1 MSNSNE
7 KDKIAENLNSLK
19 EFKLALETNTIK
31 GIKEM
36 RVELDI
42 LASGINKSFGIGR
55 DLSKEIE
62 TTLTSAV
69 KGVEALGGDLNSTA
83 NIQLEVSK
91 TLGRNVIL
99 QSDSFKDLYAAQQ
112 VTGKGADQLV
122 SAFKN
127 IGVSTYQVAENT
139 QTIFNISRAL
149 GVNAQA
155 VTGVVLQNIDAINKY
170 NFQGG
175 VEGLARMAAQATSL
189 RIDMN
194 TTLGFAEKVFDPEGA
209 IKMASAFQRL
219 GVAQSD
225 LLDPLR
231 LMDLSQNDPAELQKQ
246 ISQMTQQFVQLGKS
260 GRFEI
265 APDGMRTLREL
276 QKETGIAYNELTKM
290 ALGGAEMNRKL
301 QEIKF
306 PDVFTEDQKQMI
318 MNMTEMG
325 PGGVY
330 TLKVDGKE
338 MGVNE
343 AMKLFQEDKGKMD
356 KFMEA
361 SKPKDIADLAYQQL
375 EVDKQILAGINTMVR
390 GRISYPVA
398 SSDMMREFHTAIPK
412 TIEIMS
418 KSFGDMSI
426 MNMNKIQQKLDEEF
440 TELKGKREKGEGL
453 PDLKEILNDLPEI
466 GKKIKNNFETEL
478 GDASKKISTEMK
490 DSGNLFVKILGDG
503 IDKMIEKFQKAGL
516 FKPKDFIYS
525 EKLGKI
531 DLYEED
537 TIIGGSSDTM
547 KNIASVKPEIPQIS
561 LPTIPTTPITTT
573 STKETSGNI
582 EHKGEIKI
590 VVDVQAPS
598 GVDVASLNRMFSDP
612 IFLMEMSEKLK
623 KVSSNSVYF

>member
-1 MSNSNE
+1 MTD
-7 KDKIAENLNSLK
+7 KDISGVLQ
-19 EFKLALETNTIK
+19 EFGAIKSALSSYLPT
-31 GIKEM
+31 GIFQITS
-36 RVELDI
+36 ELDKF
-42 LASGINKSFGIGR
+42 SSNINKSFGQGR
-55 DLSKEIE
+55 ELSREIK
-62 TTLTSAV
+62 TTITDAV
-69 KGVEALGGDLNSTA
+69 KGVESLGGDLDKTA
-83 NIQLEVSK
+83 QVQLDVSR

-99 QSDSFKDLYAAQQ
+99 QSNSFKDLYAAQQ
-112 VTGKGADQLV
+112 ITGKGAGELV

-127 IGVSTYQVAENT
+127 IGISTYQVAENT
-139 QTIFNISRAL
+139 QTIFNVSRAL

-276 QKETGIAYNELTKM
+276 SKETGIAYNELTKM
-290 ALGGAEMNRKL
+290 ALGTSEMNRKL

-361 SKPKDIADLAYQQL
+361 SKPKDVADLAYQQL
-375 EVDKQILAGINTMVR
+375 TVSQQMLAGINEMVK
-390 GRISYPVA
+390 GRLAYPIA
-398 SSDMMREFHTAIPK
+398 SSEGMNELITALPQ
-412 TIEIMS
+412 TIKSMS
-418 KSFGDMSI
+418 KSFGEMSSISTQNIREI
-426 MNMNKIQQKLDEEF
+426 MDKGFMKFNENYQK
-440 TELKGKREKGEGL
+440 TEKL
-453 PDLKEILNDLPEI
+453 PSIKEMITSLTTTGTDLGSQIKEDLGGA
-466 GKKIKNNFETEL
+466 GKKMQEEIK
-478 GDASKKISTEMK
+478 S
-490 DSGNLFVKILGDG
+490 SGNLFVKILGDG
-503 IDKMIEKFQKAGL
+503 IEKMTDIFTKSGL
-516 FKPKDFIYS
+516 LKPKDFIYS

-531 DLYEED
+531 DLYDED
-537 TIIGGSSDTM
+537 TIVGGSSDTM

-573 STKETSGNI
+573 PTKETSGNI

-623 KVSSNSVYF
+623 KVSSNSVFF

>member
-1 MSNSNE
+1 MADNDISSV
-7 KDKIAENLNSLK
+7 LN
-19 EFKLALETNTIK
+19 EFKAIKSALDTYLPS
-31 GIKEM
+31 GIFIITT
-36 RVELDI
+36 ELDQ
-42 LASGINKSFGIGR
+42 LSSNINKSFGQGR
-55 DLSKEIE
+55 ELYREIK
-62 TTLTSAV
+62 TTITDAV
-69 KGVEALGGDLNSTA
+69 KGVEALGGDLGKTA
-83 NIQLEVSK
+83 EIQLDVSR

-112 VTGKGADQLV
+112 VTGKGAGELV

-453 PDLKEILNDLPEI
+453 PDLKEILNDLPKI
-466 GKKIKNNFETEL
+466 GTKIKRSFETEL
-478 GDASKKISTEMK
+478 G
-490 DSGNLFVKILGDG
+490 
-503 IDKMIEKFQKAGL
+503 
-516 FKPKDFIYS
+516 
-525 EKLGKI
+525 
-531 DLYEED
+531 
-537 TIIGGSSDTM
+537 
-547 KNIASVKPEIPQIS
+547 
-561 LPTIPTTPITTT
+561 
-573 STKETSGNI
+573 
-582 EHKGEIKI
+582 
-590 VVDVQAPS
+590 
-598 GVDVASLNRMFSDP
+598 
-612 IFLMEMSEKLK
+612 
-623 KVSSNSVYF
+623 

>member
-1 MSNSNE
+1 MGNNNDN
-7 KDKIAENLNSLK
+7 DKIAKNLTLLS
-19 EFKLALETNTIK
+19 EFKLAFETNTIE
-31 GIKEM
+31 GIKKM
-36 RVELDI
+36 RVELDT
-42 LASGINKSFGIGR
+42 LVSGINKSFGIGR
-55 DLSKEIE
+55 ELSKEIE

-69 KGVEALGGDLNSTA
+69 KGVEALGGNLQSTA

-426 MNMNKIQQKLDEEF
+426 MNMNKIQQKLDEGF
-440 TELKGKREKGEGL
+440 TELKGKKEKGEGL
-453 PDLKEILNDLPEI
+453 PDLKEILNDLPKI
-466 GKKIKNNFETEL
+466 GTKIKNNFETEL

-503 IDKMIEKFQKAGL
+503 IDKMIDKFKKAGL
-516 FKPKDFIYS
+516 FEPKDFIYS

>member
-7 KDKIAENLNSLK
+7 KDKITENLTSLK

-36 RVELDI
+36 RVELDL

-55 DLSKEIE
+55 ELSKEIE

-69 KGVEALGGDLNSTA
+69 KGVEALGGDLKSTA
-83 NIQLEVSK
+83 NIQSEVSK

-453 PDLKEILNDLPEI
+453 PDLKEILNDLPKI
-466 GKKIKNNFETEL
+466 GTKIKRSFETEL

-503 IDKMIEKFQKAGL
+503 IDKMIDKFKKAGL
-516 FKPKDFIYS
+516 FEPKDFIYS

>member
-7 KDKIAENLNSLK
+7 KDKITENLTSLK

-36 RVELDI
+36 RVELDL

-55 DLSKEIE
+55 ELSKEIE

-69 KGVEALGGDLNSTA
+69 KGVEALGGNLQSTA

-426 MNMNKIQQKLDEEF
+426 MNMNKIQQKLDEGF
-440 TELKGKREKGEGL
+440 TELKGKKEKGEGL
-453 PDLKEILNDLPEI
+453 PDLKEILNDLPKI

-503 IDKMIEKFQKAGL
+503 IDKMIDKFKKAGL
-516 FKPKDFIYS
+516 FEPKDFIYS

>member
-1 MSNSNE
+1 MGNNNDN
-7 KDKIAENLNSLK
+7 DKIAKNLTLLS
-19 EFKLALETNTIK
+19 EFKLAFETNTIE
-31 GIKEM
+31 GIKKM
-36 RVELDI
+36 RVELDT
-42 LASGINKSFGIGR
+42 LVSGINKSFGIGR
-55 DLSKEIE
+55 ELSKEIE

-69 KGVEALGGDLNSTA
+69 KGVEALGGNLQSTA

-453 PDLKEILNDLPEI
+453 PDLKEILNDLPKI
-466 GKKIKNNFETEL
+466 GTKIKRSFETEL

-503 IDKMIEKFQKAGL
+503 IDKMIDKFKKAGL
-516 FKPKDFIYS
+516 FEPKDFIYS

>member
-1 MSNSNE
+1 MADNDISSV
-7 KDKIAENLNSLK
+7 LN
-19 EFKLALETNTIK
+19 EFKAIKSALDTYLPS
-31 GIKEM
+31 GIFKITS
-36 RVELDI
+36 ELDQ
-42 LASGINKSFGIGR
+42 LSSNINKSFGQGR
-55 DLSKEIE
+55 ELSREIK
-62 TTLTSAV
+62 TTITDAV
-69 KGVEALGGDLNSTA
+69 KGVEALGGDLGKTA
-83 NIQLEVSK
+83 EIQLDVSR

-112 VTGKGADQLV
+112 VTGKGAGELV

-361 SKPKDIADLAYQQL
+361 SKPKDVADLAYQQL
-375 EVDKQILAGINTMVR
+375 TVSQQILAGINEMVK
-390 GRISYPVA
+390 GRLAYPAA
-398 SSDMMREFHTAIPK
+398 SSGGMNELITALPQ
-412 TIEIMS
+412 TIKSMS
-418 KSFGDMSI
+418 KSFGEMSSISVQNIREI
-426 MNMNKIQQKLDEEF
+426 MD
-440 TELKGKREKGEGL
+440 KGFMG
-453 PDLKEILNDLPEI
+453 LKETYQKTGELPNIKEMMSSLTTTGKDLGLQIKEDFGNAGEKMRKEI
-466 GKKIKNNFETEL
+466 EG
-478 GDASKKISTEMK
+478 
-490 DSGNLFVKILGDG
+490 SGNLFVKILGDVAEK
-503 IDKMIEKFQKAGL
+503 IIEKLKKAG
-516 FKPKDFIYS
+516 FGAKDFIYS

-573 STKETSGNI
+573 PTKETSGNI

-623 KVSSNSVYF
+623 KVSSNSVFF

>member
-7 KDKIAENLNSLK
+7 KDKITENLTSLK

-36 RVELDI
+36 RVELDL

-55 DLSKEIE
+55 ELSKEIE

-69 KGVEALGGDLNSTA
+69 KSVEALGGDLKSTA
-83 NIQLEVSK
+83 NIQSEVSK

-453 PDLKEILNDLPEI
+453 PDLKEILNDLPKI

-503 IDKMIEKFQKAGL
+503 IDKMIDKFKEAGL

>member
-1 MSNSNE
+1 
-7 KDKIAENLNSLK
+7 
-19 EFKLALETNTIK
+19 
-31 GIKEM
+31 
-36 RVELDI
+36 
-42 LASGINKSFGIGR
+42 
-55 DLSKEIE
+55 
-62 TTLTSAV
+62 
-69 KGVEALGGDLNSTA
+69 
-83 NIQLEVSK
+83 
-91 TLGRNVIL
+91 
-99 QSDSFKDLYAAQQ
+99 
-112 VTGKGADQLV
+112 
-122 SAFKN
+122 
-127 IGVSTYQVAENT
+127 
-139 QTIFNISRAL
+139 
-149 GVNAQA
+149 
-155 VTGVVLQNIDAINKY
+155 
-170 NFQGG
+170 
-175 VEGLARMAAQATSL
+175 
-189 RIDMN
+189 
-194 TTLGFAEKVFDPEGA
+194 
-209 IKMASAFQRL
+209 
-219 GVAQSD
+219 
-225 LLDPLR
+225 
-231 LMDLSQNDPAELQKQ
+231 
-246 ISQMTQQFVQLGKS
+246 
-260 GRFEI
+260 
-265 APDGMRTLREL
+265 
-276 QKETGIAYNELTKM
+276 
-290 ALGGAEMNRKL
+290 
-301 QEIKF
+301 
-306 PDVFTEDQKQMI
+306 
-318 MNMTEMG
+318 
-325 PGGVY
+325 
-330 TLKVDGKE
+330 
-338 MGVNE
+338 
-343 AMKLFQEDKGKMD
+343 
-356 KFMEA
+356 
-361 SKPKDIADLAYQQL
+361 
-375 EVDKQILAGINTMVR
+375 MVR

-453 PDLKEILNDLPEI
+453 PDLKEILNDLPKI

-503 IDKMIEKFQKAGL
+503 IDKMIDKFKEAGL

>member
-7 KDKIAENLNSLK
+7 KDKITENLTSLK

-36 RVELDI
+36 RVELDL

-55 DLSKEIE
+55 ELSKEIE

-69 KGVEALGGDLNSTA
+69 KGVEALGGNLQSTA

-453 PDLKEILNDLPEI
+453 PDLKEILNDLPKI

-503 IDKMIEKFQKAGL
+503 IDKMIDKFKKAGL
-516 FKPKDFIYS
+516 FEPKDFIYS